1 MNNWSSLEIVKV
13 VIAALVPISV
23 AVLGIIVALLARRA
37 QQREWV
43 NQKLIERR
51 IGLVDEIGPLLN
63 RLYCYYTFRGD
74 WKETTPPEVIEIK
87 RKLDRAV
94 YSALPFI
101 TEQIRTAYNSYI
113 DTLYATWNAPGT
125 DARLLT
131 TIDSKD
137 GNRRTVL
144 AGTWL
149 PEWSDLFEDPS
160 RAAKRPVIVARYNE
174 LLSRLGESIGVE
186 GAIAQIPT
194 RQGPS
199 AKQAAPITPEPS
211 QFAEEARSVDRL
223 NGQG

>member
-1 MNNWSSLEIVKV
+1 MDQWSSLEIVKV

-23 AVLGIIVALLARRA
+23 AVLGIIVARLARRA

-51 IGLVDEIGPLLN
+51 IGLIDEIGPLLN

-74 WKETTPPEVIEIK
+74 WKETTPPEVVEIK

-101 TEQIRTAYNSYI
+101 TEQIRAAYNSYM

-131 TIDSKD
+131 QIDSKD
-137 GNRRTVL
+137 GNRRTLL
-144 AGTWL
+144 ADRWL
-149 PEWSDLFEDPS
+149 PEWNYFFEDS
-160 RAAKRPVIVARYNE
+160 SKATRRPVIVAKYNE
-174 LLSRLGESIGVE
+174 LLSRLGASIGVE
-186 GAIAQIPT
+186 GAIAQVPA
-194 RQGPS
+194 RQGR
-199 AKQAAPITPEPS
+199 AKHTAPITPEPS
-211 QFAEEARSVDRL
+211 QFAEEAGSL
-223 NGQG
+223 GQHGQV

>member
-1 MNNWSSLEIVKV
+1 MNDWSSLQIVKV

-23 AVLGIIVALLARRA
+23 AVLGIIVAQLARRA
-37 QQREWV
+37 QQREWI

-51 IGLVDEIGPLLN
+51 IGLVDEIGPLIN

-74 WKETTPPEVIEIK
+74 WKQTTPPEVIEIK
-87 RKLDRAV
+87 RTLDRTV

-101 TEQIRTAYNSYI
+101 TEQIRSAYDSYI
-113 DTLYATWNAPGT
+113 DALYATWTAPGT

-131 TIDSKD
+131 TIDSTD
-137 GNRRTVL
+137 GNRRTLL

-149 PEWSDLFEDPS
+149 PEWNDLFADAS
-160 RAAKRPVIVARYNE
+160 RATKRPIIRARYNE

-194 RQGPS
+194 RQRPS
-199 AKQAAPITPEPS
+199 ARQHAAPTSPEPS
-211 QFAEEARSVDRL
+211 QVAEKAP
-223 NGQG
+223 